1 MVEAAL
7 RPRRLAEFPGQPR
20 VRDQLGLVLEAAR
33 RRGSPPDHVLLSGP
47 PGLGKTTLAMIVAA
61 ELDRPIRVTS
71 GPAIQHAGD
80 LAAVLSSL
88 DEGEVLFL
96 DEIHR
101 MSRPA
106 EEMLY
111 LAMED
116 FRVDVIVGKGPGA
129 TAIPL
134 ELPAFTVVGATT
146 RAGLLPAPLRD
157 RFGFT
162 GHLDYYDVADLVT
175 ILRRS
180 ARLLDVD
187 ADEAGIG
194 EIAGRSR
201 GTPRIANRLLRRVR
215 DWAQVHG
222 EGHVDHE
229 AARAALALFD
239 VDDAGLDRLDR
250 AVLEALCG
258 RFGGGPVGLST
269 LAIAVGEE
277 ADTVETVAEP
287 YLVREGYVVRTP
299 RGRSA
304 AAARVAPS
312 RADASGP
319 GPAAGPPAAGE
330 RPRLRT
336 GTGHQRA
343 LRPLS
348 PWALAAGRSRWCP
361 RKDSP
366 RLHSRP
372 GASGPNHCL
381 PRAGN
386 LTPKDRSHPCS
397 PAPAASATCSSCCS
411 RSSCS
416 SSSSSASAGEPS
428 RSRPS
433 RARWQWGRR
442 SSRPPGSTGRSS
454 SSTPPWS
461 RSTRGTAPRCA
472 STVAPSACAR
482 PRSAEDVGA
491 TAAGQRQTCPH
502 GPPVLI
508 LALTGLLA
516 GAYYWSTA
524 QLSPKLGLDLEGGT
538 QIILEPQTT
547 AGQSVSAE
555 QLNQARDIIVQ
566 RVDAGGVSGA
576 EVTTQ
581 GDRNIVVSIPEIPTQ
596 EVRDAISRSSQL
608 QFRPVLAVA
617 ARRSPAD
624 AVAERYGHRLPEPV
638 AVGVAHPDDREQ
650 RLADEQQRGS
660 RGADRGDPVAE
671 HGGHPVAEPVPQREP
686 LPTASPPAGASA
698 PKDPTDLA
706 WITPELTEEF
716 QTLDC
721 SDPAA
726 LEGLV
731 DDPAKPLVTCE
742 VDGTAKYILGPVAV
756 SGDKISDATSGYRT
770 NQQGAVTSEVEIAL
784 TLDGEGARQY
794 ADISRTMV
802 ALPEPQNQLA
812 ATLDSRVIV
821 APRFNEA
828 ILDGRASITG
838 GLHHRRG
845 PRPLRPAEVR
855 RAPTVLRGADEHRH
869 QPHAR
874 QRAAALRPRSPAS
887 SGSSSSSSTR

>member
-1 MVEAAL
+1 MTDVSPQRGFASEIREPEAGGSFRPGEPPEAGGSYEATARVVDAGGTDDDRVVEAAL

-180 ARLLDVD
+180 ARLLDVE
-187 ADEAGIG
+187 ADEAGVG

-229 AARAALALFD
+229 AARAALTLFD

-304 AAARVAPS
+304 AVRAWRHLGLTPPAPGLQQDPLPLEG
-312 RADASGP
+312 APGP
-319 GPAAGPPAAGE
+319 GPE
-330 RPRLRT
+330 
-336 GTGHQRA
+336 
-343 LRPLS
+343 
-348 PWALAAGRSRWCP
+348 
-361 RKDSP
+361 
-366 RLHSRP
+366 
-372 GASGPNHCL
+372 
-381 PRAGN
+381 
-386 LTPKDRSHPCS
+386 
-397 PAPAASATCSSCCS
+397 
-411 RSSCS
+411 
-416 SSSSSASAGEPS
+416 
-428 RSRPS
+428 
-433 RARWQWGRR
+433 
-442 SSRPPGSTGRSS
+442 
-454 SSTPPWS
+454 
-461 RSTRGTAPRCA
+461 RGT
-472 STVAPSACAR
+472 
-482 PRSAEDVGA
+482 
-491 TAAGQRQTCPH
+491 
-502 GPPVLI
+502 
-508 LALTGLLA
+508 
-516 GAYYWSTA
+516 
-524 QLSPKLGLDLEGGT
+524 
-538 QIILEPQTT
+538 
-547 AGQSVSAE
+547 
-555 QLNQARDIIVQ
+555 
-566 RVDAGGVSGA
+566 SG
-576 EVTTQ
+576 
-581 GDRNIVVSIPEIPTQ
+581 R
-596 EVRDAISRSSQL
+596 
-608 QFRPVLAVA
+608 F
-617 ARRSPAD
+617 
-624 AVAERYGHRLPEPV
+624 GH
-638 AVGVAHPDDREQ
+638 
-650 RLADEQQRGS
+650 
-660 RGADRGDPVAE
+660 
-671 HGGHPVAEPVPQREP
+671 
-686 LPTASPPAGASA
+686 
-698 PKDPTDLA
+698 
-706 WITPELTEEF
+706 
-716 QTLDC
+716 
-721 SDPAA
+721 
-726 LEGLV
+726 
-731 DDPAKPLVTCE
+731 
-742 VDGTAKYILGPVAV
+742 
-756 SGDKISDATSGYRT
+756 
-770 NQQGAVTSEVEIAL
+770 
-784 TLDGEGARQY
+784 
-794 ADISRTMV
+794 
-802 ALPEPQNQLA
+802 
-812 ATLDSRVIV
+812 
-821 APRFNEA
+821 
-828 ILDGRASITG
+828 
-838 GLHHRRG
+838 
-845 PRPLRPAEVR
+845 
-855 RAPTVLRGADEHRH
+855 
-869 QPHAR
+869 
-874 QRAAALRPRSPAS
+874 
-887 SGSSSSSSTR
+887 